1 MADFERTVL
10 EFYQLPSSYPYE
22 WPAEKDAEDAATDET
37 DAWGS
42 NKRTSR
48 YQALE
53 SAVNERR
60 SFLNNADGKGGM
72 NNLVQRDEPDP
83 LGSSDSV
90 VRSLKNLGLPMQDD
104 IRLRMYP
111 TAASTDFVTPQYS
124 LTFMR

>member
-10 EFYQLPSSYPYE
+10 EFYQLPTSYPAE
-22 WPAEKDAEDAATDET
+22 WPAEKDADDAVTDDT
-37 DAWGS
+37 DAWGN

-60 SFLNNADGKGGM
+60 SFLNGADGKGGI

-104 IRLRMYP
+104 IRLRM
-111 TAASTDFVTPQYS
+111 S
-124 LTFMR
+124 